1 MSPNTLTPGIAA
13 TGLAATLP
21 AVPANLATSDNSS
34 PKKSNPN
41 ADAVSVRVRIGLPV
55 GLPAPA
61 ALRPAARSPAVSAAL
76 TTFLGTN
83 PPPTNCPP
91 KVPYLSKVA
100 GSPIPVNS
108 ENVFAPCPNANPAT
122 TSPGIKGA
130 CIGSV
135 SISAYTA
142 GLEPA
147 RTIVSALVTPVFL
160 LTFIKFC
167 KRILPFLTW
176 SAIVLP
182 GKGLSPPID

>member
-55 GLPAPA
+55 GLLAPA

-83 PPPTNCPP
+83 P
-91 KVPYLSKVA
+91 LQQ
-100 GSPIPVNS
+100 
-108 ENVFAPCPNANPAT
+108 
-122 TSPGIKGA
+122 
-130 CIGSV
+130 
-135 SISAYTA
+135 
-142 GLEPA
+142 
-147 RTIVSALVTPVFL
+147 
-160 LTFIKFC
+160 
-167 KRILPFLTW
+167 
-176 SAIVLP
+176 IVLL
-182 GKGLSPPID
+182 KYHIFQKLLDHLYL